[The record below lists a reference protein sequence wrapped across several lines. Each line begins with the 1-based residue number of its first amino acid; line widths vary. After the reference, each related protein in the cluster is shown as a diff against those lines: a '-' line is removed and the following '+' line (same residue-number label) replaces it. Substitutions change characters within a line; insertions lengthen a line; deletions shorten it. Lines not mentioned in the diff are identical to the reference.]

1 MSTKPPSS
9 KARQS
14 GQRRTYGTP
23 TKQSRRELEAA
34 RRRAQQRTALFV
46 ILAAIVVIGGGVLG
60 VVLAGGGHGG
70 GGGGNAT
77 TQTTAQPTQTGPEGA
92 PVPAGDVLASSN
104 PSGNTIDGIE
114 CGSSEQLAYHIH
126 PHLEIFVNGKPVQI
140 PAGVGIADA
149 KPSQSANG
157 VFVSNGKC
165 FYWIHTHAADGI
177 VHVESPTSKQYR
189 LGNFFDIWGQPLSAS
204 QVGPASGVVTAF
216 VDGKPFSGN
225 PADIVLSPNAEIQLD
240 VGTPIVPYQ
249 PFTFP
254 KNL

>member
-9 KARQS
+9 KARPG
-14 GQRRTYGTP
+14 GQRKTYGNP

-46 ILAAIVVIGGGVLG
+46 ILAAIVVIGGGALG
-60 VVLAGGGHGG
+60 VVLAGGSHG

-92 PVPAGDVLASSN
+92 PVPNGQLLAASN
-104 PSGNTIDGIE
+104 PSGDPIDGIS
-114 CGSSEQLAYHIH
+114 CGSTEQLAYHIH

-140 PAGVGIADA
+140 PAGVGITGAR
-149 KPSQSANG
+149 PSNSANG

-177 VHVESPTSKQYR
+177 IHVESPTTKRYT
-189 LGNFFDIWGQPLSAS
+189 LANFFDIWGQPLSQS
-204 QVGPASGVVTAF
+204 QVGTASGVVTAF
-216 VDGKPFSGN
+216 VDGKPFTGN
-225 PADIVLSPNAEIQLD
+225 PADIVLSPNTEIQLD
-240 VGTPIVPYQ
+240 VGTPVVPYQ